1 MDRHG
6 RIDERVA
13 AVELFR
19 GLRASDL
26 RTVSQLTTQVELAPG
41 SVLTR
46 EGRSGSQFI
55 ILLEG
60 TVAVSA
66 CDRVIA
72 MRGPGDF
79 LGEISL
85 LGARTQTATALAT
98 TPVVVAVAS
107 KAEFWSLAAVAPSV
121 GERLRATMAERLAE
135 MQFVPS
141 EPAPRGISAAWA

>member
-1 MDRHG
+1 MERHI
-6 RIDERVA
+6 RVDDRVA
-13 AVELFR
+13 AAELFR
-19 GLRASDL
+19 GLKTNEL
-26 RTVSQLTTQVELAPG
+26 RTVSQLTTQNAHAPG

-46 EGRSGSQFI
+46 EGQPGAQFM

-85 LGARTQTATALAT
+85 LGARMQTATALAT
-98 TPVVVAVAS
+98 TPVVVVVTS
-107 KAEFWSLAAVAPSV
+107 RAEFWSLLAIAPTV
-121 GERLRATMAERLAE
+121 GDCLRATMAERLAE
-135 MQFVPS
+135 MHFVPPTPTPTP
-141 EPAPRGISAAWA
+141 ERVPVA